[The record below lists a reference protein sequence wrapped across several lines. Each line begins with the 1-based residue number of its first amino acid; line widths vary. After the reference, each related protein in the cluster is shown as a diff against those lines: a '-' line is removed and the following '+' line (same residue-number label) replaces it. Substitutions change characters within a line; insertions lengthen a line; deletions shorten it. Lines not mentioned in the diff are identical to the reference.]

1 MDPLIILFGLG
12 VGILIGMTGVGGGS
26 LMTPLLILV
35 FSTKPVVAIGTDLA
49 YGAITKTLGG
59 WRHFRKGTVDLGLT
73 LWMSAG
79 SWPGAVLGVLAI
91 EYIQDHY
98 GDDFETFMLAALG
111 IALFLVGA
119 ALLVRALFLK
129 RLIAQE
135 RESVPMTRGTKLTA
149 VPLGFVLGAILGL
162 TSVGSG
168 ALIGLALILVF
179 KLTPQRVVGT
189 DVFHAAGLLWVA
201 GITHML
207 FGNVDYGLMVNI
219 LIGSLP
225 GVWIGT
231 NLMSRI
237 PTAGLR
243 IGLAIVLFA
252 SAFGILQKAGAD
264 YGLGVVIGV
273 PIAMGIVSFLIY
285 RALNRNP
292 EPQTTS

>member
-12 VGILIGMTGVGGGS
+12 VGVLIGMTGVGGGS

-35 FSTKPVVAIGTDLA
+35 FGTKPVVAIGTDLA

-59 WRHFRKGTVDLGLT
+59 WRHLRKGTVDLGLT

-79 SWPGAVLGVLAI
+79 SWPGAIVGVLVI
-91 EYIQDHY
+91 EFIQDRY
-98 GDDFETFMLAALG
+98 GDDFETFMLTSLG
-111 IALFLVGA
+111 VALFLVGG
-119 ALLVRALFLK
+119 ALLVRALFLR

-135 RESVPMTRGTKLTA
+135 REEVPMTRGAKLTA
-149 VPLGFVLGAILGL
+149 VPLGFLLGAILGL

-201 GITHML
+201 GLMHML
-207 FGNVDYGLMVNI
+207 FGNIDYGLMANI
-219 LIGSLP
+219 LVGSLP

-231 NLMSRI
+231 NLMSYV

-273 PIAMGIVSFLIY
+273 PILMGIASFFIY
-285 RALNRNP
+285 RAVNRNP
-292 EPQTTS
+292 VPQTTT

>member
-1 MDPLIILFGLG
+1 
-12 VGILIGMTGVGGGS
+12 
-26 LMTPLLILV
+26 
-35 FSTKPVVAIGTDLA
+35 
-49 YGAITKTLGG
+49 
-59 WRHFRKGTVDLGLT
+59 
-73 LWMSAG
+73 
-79 SWPGAVLGVLAI
+79 
-91 EYIQDHY
+91 
-98 GDDFETFMLAALG
+98 
-111 IALFLVGA
+111 
-119 ALLVRALFLK
+119 
-129 RLIAQE
+129 
-135 RESVPMTRGTKLTA
+135 
-149 VPLGFVLGAILGL
+149 VLGAILGL

-201 GITHML
+201 GLMHML
-207 FGNVDYGLMVNI
+207 FGNIDYGLMVNI

-231 NLMSRI
+231 NLMAHI

-273 PIAMGIVSFLIY
+273 PIVLGIASFFIY
-285 RALNRNP
+285 RAVNRNP
-292 EPQTTS
+292 EPQTTT

>member
-1 MDPLIILFGLG
+1 MLASLG
-12 VGILIGMTGVGGGS
+12 V
-26 LMTPLLILV
+26 
-35 FSTKPVVAIGTDLA
+35 
-49 YGAITKTLGG
+49 
-59 WRHFRKGTVDLGLT
+59 
-73 LWMSAG
+73 
-79 SWPGAVLGVLAI
+79 
-91 EYIQDHY
+91 
-98 GDDFETFMLAALG
+98 
-111 IALFLVGA
+111 ALFLVGA

-135 RESVPMTRGTKLTA
+135 RDQVEMTRSTKLIT

-201 GITHML
+201 GLMHLL
-207 FGNVDYGLMVNI
+207 FGNIDFVLMANI
-219 LIGSLP
+219 LVGSLP
-225 GVWIGT
+225 GVWVGT
-231 NLMSRI
+231 NLMTRI

-273 PIAMGIVSFLIY
+273 PIALGIASFFIY

-292 EPQTTS
+292 EPQTTT